1 MRIQPEPARR
11 NDPPPRRH
19 RDRPG
24 PCRSPH
30 LWAAGLKGEI
40 SPFRQA
46 PSLHLDKSFSDVLED
61 LEFGGFINVWGCRD
75 RFVLS
80 GDLMYVDTSGN
91 HASGPLPAFQI
102 PGLGVPIP
110 PGATVDA
117 RVDTTQFNVSV
128 QAGYRMVDTPQFTL
142 DGLVGVRYW
151 RVSNDV
157 AVSASHVA
165 IGTRSA
171 RHGEDFSWTDPVLGL
186 RAFAPFN
193 EKFSAQ
199 AQADIGGFGAGA
211 DGTWSLLA
219 TLNYVFTDHL
229 SVSAG
234 YKVLDVDY
242 DHRGHVFDTR
252 LQGPTFGM
260 TWRF

>member
-1 MRIQPEPARR
+1 M
-11 NDPPPRRH
+11 
-19 RDRPG
+19 
-24 PCRSPH
+24 
-30 LWAAGLKGEI
+30 
-40 SPFRQA
+40 
-46 PSLHLDKSFSDVLED
+46 
-61 LEFGGFINVWGCRD
+61 
-75 RFVLS
+75 LS

-171 RHGEDFSWTDPVLGL
+171 RHGENFSWTDPVL
-186 RAFAPFN
+186 P
-193 EKFSAQ
+193 
-199 AQADIGGFGAGA
+199 
-211 DGTWSLLA
+211 
-219 TLNYVFTDHL
+219 
-229 SVSAG
+229 
-234 YKVLDVDY
+234 
-242 DHRGHVFDTR
+242 
-252 LQGPTFGM
+252 
-260 TWRF
+260 